1 MHGEMSVNF
10 KVPLVAVCVVA
21 GLAGCASMND
31 EQCRRADWYDQ
42 GRRDGLGGESDRRID
57 EHFKACAKAA
67 VVPDAPR
74 WRAGWREGARQYC
87 VPSKAWAE
95 GARNTSYNGT
105 CREFDE
111 ANFLRWHR
119 LGVDVY
125 RTRQERDKGRAE
137 ITTLEAQLKKA
148 EKEDERKALRDKL
161 RNLDTEQGRL
171 RRLLD
176 TLEAAAPK

>member
-1 MHGEMSVNF
+1 MNF
-10 KVPLVAVCVVA
+10 IGSLAAVLAAA

-31 EQCRRADWYDQ
+31 DQCRRADWYDQ
-42 GRRDGLGGESDRRID
+42 GRRDGLGGENDRRID

-95 GARNTSYNGT
+95 GAKNTSYNGT

-111 ANFLRWHR
+111 ASFLRWHR

-125 RTRQERDKGRAE
+125 RTRQERDKGRTE
-137 ITTLEAQLKKA
+137 ITTLETQLKKA
-148 EKEDERKALRDKL
+148 EKEEERKTLRDKL
-161 RNLDTEQGRL
+161 RNIDIEQGRL
-171 RRLLD
+171 RRLLE